1 MNKEFDE
8 DMFYDLRYDVYFK
21 NFFLNNKMLAG
32 FLSLL
37 WDTKVNPEDITYDN
51 TESVVPE
58 GKKIIY
64 DVVANVTL
72 HGNEE
77 INVNLEMQ
85 NLYHNYLNE
94 RMAFYAMRKYSD
106 KLKRAEEFGNICIE
120 SIWFLGFNESKIQD
134 GKKKNWLSEYMIKN
148 DDGNILT
155 KKFRI
160 NQIILKNK
168 DKCPIIEL
176 QEFFNLCAPLNK
188 HSLPE
193 FSTAYAKE
201 AKKML
206 VKMNNDK
213 ALRAESFSHEMFLRD
228 QNAQFKTARE
238 EGLEEGIAKGI
249 EEGLAKGKAEGIEE
263 GLTKGKAEGIE
274 ENKKEIAKTLYSLGQ
289 TKEFIAKATGLS
301 LDELNNILK

>member
-1 MNKEFDE
+1 MNQEFDE
-8 DMFYDLRYDVYFK
+8 DVFYDLRYDVYFK
-21 NFFLNNKMLAG
+21 AFFLNNKMLAG

-37 WDTKVNPEDITYDN
+37 WKTKVNPEDITYDN
-51 TESVVPE
+51 TESVLPL

-72 HGNEE
+72 HKKDE

-85 NLYHNYLNE
+85 NLYHKYLNE

-106 KLKRAEEFGNICIE
+106 KLKRANEFGNICIQ
-120 SIWFLGFNESKIQD
+120 SIWFLGFNDSKFHD
-134 GKKKNWLSEYMIKN
+134 NNTEKWLSEYKLIN
-148 DDGNILT
+148 EDGNVLT
-155 KKFRI
+155 DKFRI
-160 NQIILKNK
+160 DQIFLKNK

-176 QEFFNLCAPLNK
+176 QEFFKLCTSLDK
-188 HSLPE
+188 HNLPE
-193 FSTAYAKE
+193 FSTDREEAKE
-201 AKKML
+201 ML
-206 VKMNNDK
+206 LKMNNDK

-228 QNAQFKTARE
+228 QKAQFKSARE
-238 EGLEEGIAKGI
+238 EGLEEG
-249 EEGLAKGKAEGIEE
+249 LVKGKAEG
-263 GLTKGKAEGIE
+263 KAEGIQ

>member
-8 DMFYDLRYDVYFK
+8 DVFYDLRYDVYFK

-37 WDTKVNPEDITYDN
+37 WKTKVNPEDITYDN
-51 TESVVPE
+51 TESVLPL

-72 HGNEE
+72 HKKEE

-85 NLYHNYLNE
+85 NLYHKYLNE

-106 KLKRAEEFGNICIE
+106 KLKRANEFDNICIE
-120 SIWFLGFNESKIQD
+120 SILFLGFNDSKFHD
-134 GKKKNWLSEYMIKN
+134 NNTEKWLSEYKLTN
-148 DDGNILT
+148 EDGNVLT
-155 KKFRI
+155 DKFRI
-160 NQIILKNK
+160 DQIFLKNK

-176 QEFFNLCAPLNK
+176 QEFFKLCTSLDK
-188 HSLPE
+188 HNLPE
-193 FSTAYAKE
+193 FSTDREEAKE
-201 AKKML
+201 ML
-206 VKMNNDK
+206 LKMNNDK

-228 QNAQFKTARE
+228 QKAQFKTARE
-238 EGLEEGIAKGI
+238 EGLEEG
-249 EEGLAKGKAEGIEE
+249 LVKGKAEGKVE
-263 GLTKGKAEGIE
+263 GKAEGIQ